1 MSCVKYF
8 SVVKTQLLNSSYLIL
23 LSYHQKEDAPRP
35 LLYPCRP
42 LLYPCYPASPVSDP
56 IPSLR
61 PPTPPRLVP
70 WARLRLHAERC
81 LQPTGG
87 VGSDRVAGGAPARF
101 SAHRRERDGGA
112 EVRLGLARPRL
123 LEQGLRVRGCGSA
136 WLSRH
141 VDITSRARLLEQGGA
156 EVDLRGGVGGPQRQ
170 RRPQRLRRLR
180 PALLPAQRVSERVER
195 RVLLLLGWG
204 QGWG

>member
-1 MSCVKYF
+1 
-8 SVVKTQLLNSSYLIL
+8 
-23 LSYHQKEDAPRP
+23 
-35 LLYPCRP
+35 
-42 LLYPCYPASPVSDP
+42 
-56 IPSLR
+56 
-61 PPTPPRLVP
+61 
-70 WARLRLHAERC
+70 
-81 LQPTGG
+81 
-87 VGSDRVAGGAPARF
+87 
-101 SAHRRERDGGA
+101 
-112 EVRLGLARPRL
+112 
-123 LEQGLRVRGCGSA
+123 
-136 WLSRH
+136 